1 MPQPQMTVLE
11 ILNRTKVFF
20 EKKGVPDARLDAE
33 YIISY
38 GLKMKNRMDLYL
50 NFEKPLTPAELD
62 VLRTMVARRA
72 TREPLQHII
81 GDTSFRGFIIK
92 CDRRALIPRPETESL
107 VDMAADCLKGVENP
121 FIVEIGTGTGAIA
134 IACAKEIAGA
144 RVLATD
150 VSEDA
155 LALARTNAE
164 ANGLGESANAGGNS
178 TATDS
183 ATVASTSSTGSPTSS
198 STPSNTLQFAQGD
211 LLDAVTAD
219 VIAKA
224 IGAAAD
230 AATSIDSAPS
240 TDSAS
245 SATHANSQNTASTLQ
260 FAQGDLLDAVT
271 ADVIAKAIGAAAD
284 AATLAGPQIDCLVA
298 NLPYIPDGEKNNL
311 QPEVA
316 KYDPALALFGG
327 ADGLDLVR
335 KLLKQTEGRLKQ
347 GASILLEIGSEQGEI
362 LKAEAGNYPWLE
374 FTGIHKDFC
383 NNVRFVSY
391 KAK

>member
-20 EKKGVPDARLDAE
+20 EKKGIPDARLDAE

-107 VDMAADCLKGVENP
+107 VDMASDCLKGIEKP
-121 FIVEIGTGTGAIA
+121 FIVEIGTGTGAIS

-144 RVLATD
+144 KVLATD

-164 ANGLGESANAGGNS
+164 ANDLAGNPDAESAAYSTDS
-178 TATDS
+178 TAS
-183 ATVASTSSTGSPTSS
+183 ASSASTLT
-198 STPSNTLQFAQGD
+198 FAQGD
-211 LLDAVTAD
+211 LLSAVTAD
-219 VIAKA
+219 VIANVA
-224 IGAAAD
+224 GD
-230 AATSIDSAPS
+230 A
-240 TDSAS
+240 
-245 SATHANSQNTASTLQ
+245 TA
-260 FAQGDLLDAVT
+260 
-271 ADVIAKAIGAAAD
+271 K
-284 AATLAGPQIDCLVA
+284 IDCLIA
-298 NLPYIPDGEKNNL
+298 NLPYIPDSEKDKL

-335 KLLKQTEGRLKQ
+335 KLLQQTEGKLKA
-347 GASILLEIGSEQGEI
+347 GASILLEIGSEQGEM
-362 LKAEAGNYPWLE
+362 LKAEAEKYPWLE

>member
-20 EKKGVPDARLDAE
+20 EKKGIPDARLDAE

-107 VDMAADCLKGVENP
+107 VDMASDSLKGIEKP
-121 FIVEIGTGTGAIA
+121 FIVEIGTGTGAIS

-144 RVLATD
+144 KVLATD

-155 LALARTNAE
+155 LALARTNAK
-164 ANGLGESANAGGNS
+164 ANDLAGNPDAESAASSTDSTASASSASSANA
-178 TATDS
+178 
-183 ATVASTSSTGSPTSS
+183 ASTL
-198 STPSNTLQFAQGD
+198 NFAQGD
-211 LLDAVTAD
+211 LLNAITAD
-219 VIAKA
+219 VIANVA
-224 IGAAAD
+224 GD
-230 AATSIDSAPS
+230 A
-240 TDSAS
+240 
-245 SATHANSQNTASTLQ
+245 TA
-260 FAQGDLLDAVT
+260 
-271 ADVIAKAIGAAAD
+271 K
-284 AATLAGPQIDCLVA
+284 IDCLIA
-298 NLPYIPDGEKNNL
+298 NLPYIPDSEKDKL

-327 ADGLDLVR
+327 EDGLDLVR
-335 KLLKQTEGRLKQ
+335 KLLQQTEGKLKP
-347 GASILLEIGSEQGEI
+347 GASILLEIGSEQGEM
-362 LKAEAGNYPWLE
+362 LKAEAEKYPWLE

>member
-20 EKKGVPDARLDAE
+20 EKKGIPDARLDAE

-72 TREPLQHII
+72 TSEPLQHII

-107 VDMAADCLKGVENP
+107 VDMASDCLKGIEKP
-121 FIVEIGTGTGAIA
+121 FIVEIGTGTGAIS

-144 RVLATD
+144 KILATD

-164 ANGLGESANAGGNS
+164 ANGLAGNSSEQSAN
-178 TATDS
+178 S
-183 ATVASTSSTGSPTSS
+183 AADASASAASPTS
-198 STPSNTLQFAQGD
+198 TLTFAQGD
-211 LLDAVTAD
+211 LLNAVTAD
-219 VIAKA
+219 VIANVA
-224 IGAAAD
+224 GASA
-230 AATSIDSAPS
+230 DSA
-240 TDSAS
+240 
-245 SATHANSQNTASTLQ
+245 TLP
-260 FAQGDLLDAVT
+260 
-271 ADVIAKAIGAAAD
+271 K
-284 AATLAGPQIDCLVA
+284 IDCLIA
-298 NLPYIPDGEKNNL
+298 NLPYIPDSEKDKL

-335 KLLKQTEGRLKQ
+335 KLLQQTEGKLKP
-347 GASILLEIGSEQGEI
+347 GASILLEIGSEQGEM
-362 LKAEAGNYPWLE
+362 LKAEAEKYPWLE

>member
-20 EKKGVPDARLDAE
+20 EKKGIPDARLDAE

-107 VDMAADCLKGVENP
+107 VDMAADCLKGVEKP
-121 FIVEIGTGTGAIA
+121 FIVEIGTGTGAIS

-144 RVLATD
+144 KVLATD

-164 ANGLGESANAGGNS
+164 ANGLAGSSSEQSATASADSTASANSANA
-178 TATDS
+178 
-183 ATVASTSSTGSPTSS
+183 ASSLTFT
-198 STPSNTLQFAQGD
+198 QGD
-211 LLDAVTAD
+211 LLNAVTAD
-219 VIAKA
+219 VIAKTT
-224 IGAAAD
+224 GD
-230 AATSIDSAPS
+230 ASA
-240 TDSAS
+240 
-245 SATHANSQNTASTLQ
+245 
-260 FAQGDLLDAVT
+260 
-271 ADVIAKAIGAAAD
+271 K
-284 AATLAGPQIDCLVA
+284 IDCLIA
-298 NLPYIPDGEKNNL
+298 NLPYIPDSEKDKL

-335 KLLKQTEGRLKQ
+335 KLLQQTEGKLKP
-347 GASILLEIGSEQGEI
+347 GASILLEIGSEQGEM
-362 LKAEAGNYPWLE
+362 LKTEAEKYPWLE

>member
-20 EKKGVPDARLDAE
+20 EKKGIPDARLDAE

-107 VDMAADCLKGVENP
+107 VDMAADCLKGVEKP
-121 FIVEIGTGTGAIA
+121 FIVEIGTGTGAIS

-144 RVLATD
+144 KVLATD

-164 ANGLGESANAGGNS
+164 ANDLAGNPDAESAASSTDSTASASSASSANA
-178 TATDS
+178 
-183 ATVASTSSTGSPTSS
+183 ASTLT
-198 STPSNTLQFAQGD
+198 FAQGD
-211 LLDAVTAD
+211 LLNAVTAD
-219 VIAKA
+219 VIANVA
-224 IGAAAD
+224 GD
-230 AATSIDSAPS
+230 A
-240 TDSAS
+240 
-245 SATHANSQNTASTLQ
+245 TA
-260 FAQGDLLDAVT
+260 
-271 ADVIAKAIGAAAD
+271 K
-284 AATLAGPQIDCLVA
+284 IDCLIA
-298 NLPYIPDGEKNNL
+298 NLPYIPDSEKDKL

-335 KLLKQTEGRLKQ
+335 KLLQQTEGKLKP
-347 GASILLEIGSEQGEI
+347 GASILLEIGSEQGEM
-362 LKAEAGNYPWLE
+362 LKTEAEKYPWLE

>member
-20 EKKGVPDARLDAE
+20 EKKGIPDARLDAE

-107 VDMAADCLKGVENP
+107 VDMASDCLKGIEKP
-121 FIVEIGTGTGAIA
+121 FIVEIGTGTGAIS

-144 RVLATD
+144 KVLATD

-164 ANGLGESANAGGNS
+164 ANGLAGNSSEQSEATSADSTASASSANA
-178 TATDS
+178 
-183 ATVASTSSTGSPTSS
+183 ASTLT
-198 STPSNTLQFAQGD
+198 FAQGD
-211 LLDAVTAD
+211 LLNAVAAD
-219 VIAKA
+219 VIAKVT
-224 IGAAAD
+224 GD
-230 AATSIDSAPS
+230 A
-240 TDSAS
+240 
-245 SATHANSQNTASTLQ
+245 TA
-260 FAQGDLLDAVT
+260 
-271 ADVIAKAIGAAAD
+271 K
-284 AATLAGPQIDCLVA
+284 IDCLIA
-298 NLPYIPDGEKNNL
+298 NLPYIPDSEKDKL

-335 KLLKQTEGRLKQ
+335 KLLQQTEGKLKP
-347 GASILLEIGSEQGEI
+347 GASILLEIGSEQGEM
-362 LKAEAGNYPWLE
+362 LKAEAEKYPWLE

>member
-20 EKKGVPDARLDAE
+20 EKKGIPDARLDAE
-33 YIISY
+33 YIISH

-107 VDMAADCLKGVENP
+107 VDMAADSLKGIEKP
-121 FIVEIGTGTGAIA
+121 FIVEIGTGTGAIS
-134 IACAKEIAGA
+134 IACAKEIAEA
-144 RVLATD
+144 KVLATD
-150 VSEDA
+150 ISEDA

-164 ANGLGESANAGGNS
+164 ANATGEA
-178 TATDS
+178 
-183 ATVASTSSTGSPTSS
+183 
-198 STPSNTLQFAQGD
+198 LLFAQGD
-211 LLDAVTAD
+211 LLNAVTAD
-219 VIAKA
+219 VIANVVGDTA
-224 IGAAAD
+224 
-230 AATSIDSAPS
+230 DSANLP
-240 TDSAS
+240 
-245 SATHANSQNTASTLQ
+245 
-260 FAQGDLLDAVT
+260 
-271 ADVIAKAIGAAAD
+271 K
-284 AATLAGPQIDCLVA
+284 IDCLIA
-298 NLPYIPDGEKNNL
+298 NLPYIPDSEKDKL

-335 KLLKQTEGRLKQ
+335 KLLQQTEGKLKP
-347 GASILLEIGSEQGEI
+347 GASILLEIGSEQGEM
-362 LKAEAGNYPWLE
+362 LKAEAEKYPWLE

>member
-1 MPQPQMTVLE
+1 MQQMTVLE

-107 VDMAADCLKGVENP
+107 VDMAADCLKDVENP
-121 FIVEIGTGTGAIA
+121 FIVEIGTGTGAIS

-144 RVLATD
+144 KVLATD

-164 ANGLGESANAGGNS
+164 ANATGEA
-178 TATDS
+178 
-183 ATVASTSSTGSPTSS
+183 
-198 STPSNTLQFAQGD
+198 LQFAQGD
-211 LLDAVTAD
+211 LLDAVTD
-219 VIAKA
+219 EVIANVV
-224 IGAAAD
+224 GA
-230 AATSIDSAPS
+230 SA
-240 TDSAS
+240 
-245 SATHANSQNTASTLQ
+245 
-260 FAQGDLLDAVT
+260 
-271 ADVIAKAIGAAAD
+271 K
-284 AATLAGPQIDCLVA
+284 IDCLIA
-298 NLPYIPDGEKNNL
+298 NLPYIPDGEKDKL

-335 KLLKQTEGRLKQ
+335 KLLQQTEGRLKS
-347 GASILLEIGSEQGEI
+347 GASILLEIGSEQGEM

>member
-20 EKKGVPDARLDAE
+20 EKKGIPDARLDAE

-107 VDMAADCLKGVENP
+107 VDMAADCLKGVEKP
-121 FIVEIGTGTGAIA
+121 FIVEIGTGTGAIS

-144 RVLATD
+144 KVLATD

-164 ANGLGESANAGGNS
+164 ANDLAGNPDAESAASSTDS
-178 TATDS
+178 TAS
-183 ATVASTSSTGSPTSS
+183 ASSASSTNAASTLT
-198 STPSNTLQFAQGD
+198 FAQGD
-211 LLDAVTAD
+211 LLNAVTAD
-219 VIAKA
+219 VIANVA
-224 IGAAAD
+224 GD
-230 AATSIDSAPS
+230 A
-240 TDSAS
+240 
-245 SATHANSQNTASTLQ
+245 TA
-260 FAQGDLLDAVT
+260 
-271 ADVIAKAIGAAAD
+271 K
-284 AATLAGPQIDCLVA
+284 IDCLIA
-298 NLPYIPDGEKNNL
+298 NLPYIPDSEKDKL

-335 KLLKQTEGRLKQ
+335 KLLQQTEGKLKP
-347 GASILLEIGSEQGEI
+347 GASILLEIGSEQGEM
-362 LKAEAGNYPWLE
+362 LKTEAEKYPWLE